1 MTCAAS
7 LDDPII
13 VDAVHADNHEEV
25 CSLGFIEVGWPPAP
39 FVVKKGML
47 LSNPMYLSRT
57 RFETLDRSGVVIST
71 TYGARIYDD
80 IGCAYSNLLDS
91 EEELRALDA
100 GALVEYMRDSSE
112 TAKDMIDLVLELGD
126 PFYVDDE
133 LYAGDDADE
142 EQDFDDVDDQTDGDG
157 NLDNGSAMATGN

>member
-1 MTCAAS
+1 
-7 LDDPII
+7 
-13 VDAVHADNHEEV
+13 
-25 CSLGFIEVGWPPAP
+25 
-39 FVVKKGML
+39 
-47 LSNPMYLSRT
+47 MYLSRT
-57 RFETLDRSGVVIST
+57 RFETLDRSGVVLST

-80 IGCAYSNLLDS
+80 IGCAYSNLLDT

-112 TAKDMIDLVLELGD
+112 TAKEMIDVVLELGD

-142 EQDFDDVDDQTDGDG
+142 EQDFDDVDDQTDGDV
-157 NLDNGSAMATGN
+157 